1 MIKQIVLL
9 VSFFLFLA
17 CGSSKNNSTFLENA
31 PEWVSKTPLSN
42 FNYIGIGMAPKTSSD
57 YREKA
62 QKMALTEI
70 SNSISVT
77 VSSNNSLNVFQYD
90 TTFNEFYRMNSMVS
104 SAAYLEG
111 YDVVDVFETEHYYYT
126 YLSLSKQKHQQLR
139 KDRINK
145 ALGASIFK
153 FNYAIKLTTEKDF
166 SEAIKQQILALED
179 ISEFLNEDLRFTEN
193 QIEKPYV
200 SLLMNT
206 IFSNLNQIEISFP
219 VKQLNIKHA
228 SDPKE
233 IYIQPITVVSQNKPL
248 SMIPVSVFYTWQPGQ
263 KLDLITES
271 NGNITLIIPRN
282 CSKNNL
288 EKINILLDTYSLVKN
303 ISQNRVVQKIFENY
317 QSKRFELTVN
327 KKLPTVELDVFL
339 IEKNRKNLN
348 ALEDE
353 LFQIFSSDY
362 FTLASKKAKKDFTI
376 TIESKEIENLKVNG
390 KISTKL
396 ESRIKIT
403 NTNNNIVYQE
413 ILHNIIGIGS
423 SKELAEQDA
432 LQSLIDKIKIVNYSA
447 MVQAML

>member
-1 MIKQIVLL
+1 MIKHIVLL
-9 VSFFLFLA
+9 VSFFLFVA
-17 CGSSKNNSTFLENA
+17 CGSSKNNSTVLENA
-31 PEWVSKTPLSN
+31 PEWVVKTPVNN
-42 FNYIGIGMAPKTSSD
+42 FNYIGIGMASKASSD

-90 TTFNEFYRMNSMVS
+90 DTFNEFYRMNSMVS
-104 SAAYLEG
+104 SAAFLEG
-111 YDVVDVFETEHYYYT
+111 YDVVDVFENENYYYT
-126 YLSLSKQKHQQLR
+126 YLSLSKQKHQELKR
-139 KDRINK
+139 ARINK
-145 ALGASIFK
+145 ALESSLFK
-153 FNYAIKLTTEKDF
+153 FDYAKKLTLEKNF
-166 SEAIKQQILALED
+166 TEAIKQQIYALED
-179 ISEFLNEDLRFTEN
+179 ISEFLSEDLRYKEN

-200 SLLMNT
+200 SYLMNS
-206 IFSNLNQIEISFP
+206 IFTSLNQIEIQFP
-219 VKQLNIKHA
+219 SKQLNIKHA

-248 SMIPVSVFYTWQPGQ
+248 SMIPVSVFYSWQPGQ

-271 NGNITLIIPRN
+271 NGNITLIVPRN

-317 QSKRFELTVN
+317 QSKKFELTVT

-353 LFQIFSSDY
+353 LFQLLAADY
-362 FTLASKKAKKDFTI
+362 FTLASKNAKKDFTI
-376 TIESKEIENLKVNG
+376 TIENKKVENLQVNG

-403 NTNNNIVYQE
+403 NKSGHIIYQE
-413 ILHNIIGIGS
+413 TIHNVIGIGS
-423 SKELAEQDA
+423 STELAEQDA
-432 LQSLIDKIKIVNYSA
+432 LQSLMDKIKMVNYTA
-447 MVQAML
+447 MVQTML

>member
-1 MIKQIVLL
+1 MLKYIVLL
-9 VSFFLFLA
+9 SSLFVFFS
-17 CGSSKNNSTFLENA
+17 CGSSKNNSAIPENA

-42 FNYIGIGMAPKTSSD
+42 FNYIGIGMAPKSSSD

-90 TTFNEFYRMNSMVS
+90 NTFNEFYRMNSMVS

-111 YDVVDVFETEHYYYT
+111 YDIVDVFETEHYYYT

-139 KDRINK
+139 KARINK
-145 ALGASIFK
+145 ALEASIFK
-153 FNYAIKLTTEKDF
+153 FDYAKKLTIKKDF

-179 ISEFLNEDLRFTEN
+179 ISEFLNEDLRYTEN
-193 QIEKPYV
+193 QTERPYV

-206 IFSNLNQIEISFP
+206 IFANLNQIEISFP
-219 VKQLNIKHA
+219 LKQLNIKHA
-228 SDPKE
+228 SDAKD
-233 IYIQPITVVSQNKPL
+233 ISIQPIIIQTQNKAL
-248 SMIPVSVFYTWQPGQ
+248 SNIPISVFYSWQPGQ
-263 KLDLITES
+263 NLDLVSES
-271 NGNITLIIPRN
+271 NGTISLLIQRN
-282 CSKNNL
+282 CSKNNS
-288 EKINILLDTYSLVKN
+288 EKITAVLDTYSLVKN
-303 ISQNRVVQKIFENY
+303 LSQNRVVQKIFENY
-317 QSKRFELTVN
+317 QSKKFELAIA
-327 KKLPTVELDVFL
+327 KQLPT
-339 IEKNRKNLN
+339 IEFDIYLLENSKKNLN

-376 TIESKEIENLKVNG
+376 TIESKKIENLKVNG

-403 NTNNNIVYQE
+403 NTNNHIVYQE
-413 ILHNIIGIGS
+413 TLHNIIGIGS
-423 SKELAEQDA
+423 SAELAEQDA
-432 LQSLIDKIKIVNYSA
+432 LQSLMDKIKIVNYSA

>member
-1 MIKQIVLL
+1 MIKHIVLL
-9 VSFFLFLA
+9 VSFFLFVA
-17 CGSSKNNSTFLENA
+17 CGSSKNNSTVLENA
-31 PEWVSKTPLSN
+31 PEWVVKTPVNN
-42 FNYIGIGMAPKTSSD
+42 FNYIGIGMASKASSD

-90 TTFNEFYRMNSMVS
+90 DTFNEFYRMNSMVS
-104 SAAYLEG
+104 SAAFLEG
-111 YDVVDVFETEHYYYT
+111 YDVVDVFENENYYYT
-126 YLSLSKQKHQQLR
+126 YLSLSKQKHQELKR
-139 KDRINK
+139 ARINK
-145 ALGASIFK
+145 ALESSLFK
-153 FNYAIKLTTEKDF
+153 FDYAKKLTLEKNF
-166 SEAIKQQILALED
+166 TEAIKQQIYALED
-179 ISEFLNEDLRFTEN
+179 ISEFLSEDLRYKEN

-200 SLLMNT
+200 SYLMNS
-206 IFSNLNQIEISFP
+206 IFTSLNQIEIQFP
-219 VKQLNIKHA
+219 SKQLNIKHA

-248 SMIPVSVFYTWQPGQ
+248 SMIPVSVFYSWQPGQ

-271 NGNITLIIPRN
+271 NGNITLIVPRN

-317 QSKRFELTVN
+317 QSKKFELTVT

-353 LFQIFSSDY
+353 LFQLFAADY
-362 FTLASKKAKKDFTI
+362 FTLASKNAKKDFTI
-376 TIESKEIENLKVNG
+376 TIENKKVENLQVNG

-403 NTNNNIVYQE
+403 NKSGHIIYQE
-413 ILHNIIGIGS
+413 TIHNVIGIGS
-423 SKELAEQDA
+423 STELAEQDA
-432 LQSLIDKIKIVNYSA
+432 LQSLMDKIKMVNYTA
-447 MVQAML
+447 MVQTML

>member
-1 MIKQIVLL
+1 MIKHIVLL
-9 VSFFLFLA
+9 VSFFLFVA
-17 CGSSKNNSTFLENA
+17 CGSSKNNSTVLENA
-31 PEWVSKTPLSN
+31 PEWVVKTPVNN
-42 FNYIGIGMAPKTSSD
+42 FNYIGIGMASKASSD

-90 TTFNEFYRMNSMVS
+90 DTFNEFYRMNSMVS
-104 SAAYLEG
+104 SAAFLEG
-111 YDVVDVFETEHYYYT
+111 YDVVDVFENENYYYT
-126 YLSLSKQKHQQLR
+126 YLSLSKQKHQELKR
-139 KDRINK
+139 ARINK
-145 ALGASIFK
+145 ALESSLFK
-153 FNYAIKLTTEKDF
+153 FDYAKKLTLEKNF
-166 SEAIKQQILALED
+166 TEAIKQQIYALED
-179 ISEFLNEDLRFTEN
+179 ISEFLSEDLRYKEN

-200 SLLMNT
+200 SYLMNS
-206 IFSNLNQIEISFP
+206 IFTSLNQIEIQFP
-219 VKQLNIKHA
+219 SKQLNIKHA

-248 SMIPVSVFYTWQPGQ
+248 SMIPVSVFYSWQPGQ

-271 NGNITLIIPRN
+271 NGNITLIVPRN

-317 QSKRFELTVN
+317 QSKKFELTVT

-353 LFQIFSSDY
+353 LFQLFAADY
-362 FTLASKKAKKDFTI
+362 FTLASKNAKKDFTI
-376 TIESKEIENLKVNG
+376 TIENKKVENLQVNG

-403 NTNNNIVYQE
+403 NKSGHIVYQE
-413 ILHNIIGIGS
+413 TIHNVIGIGS
-423 SKELAEQDA
+423 STELAEQDA
-432 LQSLIDKIKIVNYSA
+432 LQSLMDKIKMVNYTA
-447 MVQAML
+447 MVQTML